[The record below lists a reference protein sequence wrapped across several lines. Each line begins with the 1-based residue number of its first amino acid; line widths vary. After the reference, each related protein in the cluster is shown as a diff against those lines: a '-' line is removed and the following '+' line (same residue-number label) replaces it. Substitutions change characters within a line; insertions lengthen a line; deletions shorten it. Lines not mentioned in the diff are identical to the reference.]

1 MSVTRRLSVDTVAAG
16 ALVVTG
22 AKARYLASVLRLG
35 AGAHVTVFGTGREA
49 DAEIVSAR
57 ADRVELT
64 VNEPRNAT
72 SADRAASGAMAA
84 RSVTLVYALS
94 KGDKVDAVV
103 RDATELGATAIV
115 LAETERSVVRIE
127 GDRAEKKTQRW
138 RRIAEEA
145 ARQSGR
151 ALVPTVDGPLAFED
165 ALTCVQDAHKFVL
178 DPSAPERLGALLG
191 ALANQAGSGIPDA
204 TNDAGMAFAV
214 GPEGGFSEREIEI
227 ARAQGFRA
235 ASLGGA
241 TLRTETVPTAVL
253 GALLVL
259 AK

>member
-1 MSVTRRLSVDTVAAG
+1 VSTTRRLHVDALASG

-22 AKARYLASVLRLG
+22 EKARYLASVLRL
-35 AGAHVTVFGTGREA
+35 AASAHVTVFDAGHEA
-49 DAEIVSAR
+49 TAEIVSAR
-57 ADRVELT
+57 ADRVEL
-64 VNEPRNAT
+64 VVGEV
-72 SADRAASGAMAA
+72 RAANASE

-115 LAETERSVVRIE
+115 LAETERSVVRVDGE
-127 GDRAEKKTQRW
+127 RAAKNTERW

-151 ALVPTVDGPLAFED
+151 ANVPDVDGPVAFED
-165 ALTCVQDAHKFVL
+165 ALACVQDAHKFL
-178 DPSAPERLGALLG
+178 LTPAAPERLGALLSG
-191 ALANQAGSGIPDA
+191 AAGAEGV
-204 TNDAGMAFAV
+204 AFAV
-214 GPEGGFSEREIEI
+214 GPEGGFSEHEIEL
-227 ARAQGFRA
+227 ARTHGFRA

-241 TLRTETVPTAVL
+241 TLRTETVPAAVL

-259 AK
+259 SE